1 MFEARDGRPHPR
13 RSAGGDEDMAR
24 PDFFSGCDETHR
36 MGIFQHSPAL
46 DQLHAGALERRGIRE
61 LEPCNLAILVGDET
75 RPVEDRFSQAPAVA
89 CRILE
94 FVGKTRGV
102 DEQLFRNTA
111 ADHARAADAV
121 LLAYQY
127 ACTVTGRNPRGTH
140 TARACSDDE
149 QIEVIVGHIVGPTAA
164 GAASDFI
171 PEAPGG
177 VDRRAILAAPSFSQK
192 ADGLTGRTP
201 ATTPVVC
208 NAPHDLQLLQISW
221 PRFFISPRI
230 LAITS
235 RDRASAHVCAVF
247 MLWSRMTGSS
257 ATNLRPSGDL

>member
-1 MFEARDGRPHPR
+1 
-13 RSAGGDEDMAR
+13 
-24 PDFFSGCDETHR
+24 
-36 MGIFQHSPAL
+36 MGSFQHSPAL
-46 DQLHAGALERRGIRE
+46 AQLPAGGPEGRGIRD
-61 LEPCNLAILVGDET
+61 LEPYNLAILVGDET

-121 LLAYQY
+121 LLAYEY

-177 VDRRAILAAPSFSQK
+177 VDRRAILAAPSFLQK

-208 NAPHDLQLLQISW
+208 NAPHDLQLASDIVAPFFHFATHLSDNLSRQSFG
-221 PRFFISPRI
+221 PRLRS
-230 LAITS
+230 LHALVED
-235 RDRASAHVCAVF
+235 DRLLRHQLTAERRFVEGERVLEFLLGEVGGVELGH
-247 MLWSRMTGSS
+247 LGE
-257 ATNLRPSGDL
+257 NLRAA

>member
-1 MFEARDGRPHPR
+1 
-13 RSAGGDEDMAR
+13 MAR
-24 PDFFSGCDETHR
+24 PDFFAGCDETHR

-164 GAASDFI
+164 GAASDFF
-171 PEAPGG
+171 PEGPGG
-177 VDRRAILAAPSFSQK
+177 GGPRARSSPPAYPQK
-192 ADGLTGRTP
+192 PRGSSGRTP
-201 ATTPVVC
+201 PQHPPLC
-208 NAPHDLQLLQISW
+208 
-221 PRFFISPRI
+221 SPR
-230 LAITS
+230 T
-235 RDRASAHVCAVF
+235 
-247 MLWSRMTGSS
+247 
-257 ATNLRPSGDL
+257 